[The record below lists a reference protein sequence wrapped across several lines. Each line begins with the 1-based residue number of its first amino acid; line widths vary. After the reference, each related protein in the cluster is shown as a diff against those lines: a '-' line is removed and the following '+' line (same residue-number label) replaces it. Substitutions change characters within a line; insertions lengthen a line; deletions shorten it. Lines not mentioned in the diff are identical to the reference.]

1 MKFLNKAIML
11 IALAAQPAIA
21 KEPSVVF
28 LGPAG
33 NEAPTAMLGF
43 EDAHT
48 QPLSNCQQIIAEVT
62 VSEIAYNGP
71 SEIIAGFRVDPE
83 NAANGVT
90 LYRFGSAND
99 ITTEGARQLRKI
111 VRKGAQL
118 IVLGQTCGM
127 GRLTTVRELWLKSAI
142 NQ

>member
-11 IALAAQPAIA
+11 AALAAQPAIA

-33 NEAPTAMLGF
+33 NEVPTAMLGF
-43 EDAHT
+43 EEAHT
-48 QPLSNCQQIIAEVT
+48 QALSNCQQIIADVT
-62 VSEIAYNGP
+62 VSEIAYNGA
-71 SEIIAGFRVDPE
+71 SEIVAGFRVDPE
-83 NAANGVT
+83 SAANGVT
-90 LYRFGSAND
+90 LYRFGSASV
-99 ITTEGARQLRKI
+99 ISAEGMRQLRKI
-111 VRKGAQL
+111 VRKGTQL

-127 GRLTTVRELWLKSAI
+127 GRLTTVRELWLKSAL